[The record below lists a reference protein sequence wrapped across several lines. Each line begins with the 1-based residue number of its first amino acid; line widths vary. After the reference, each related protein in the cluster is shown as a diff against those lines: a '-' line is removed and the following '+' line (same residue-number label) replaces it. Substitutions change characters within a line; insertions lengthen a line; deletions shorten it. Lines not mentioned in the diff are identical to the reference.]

1 MVKLAALGWK
11 KQKPEDENAENYEV
25 YLYRLL
31 TNLEEV
37 PWREH
42 ATSVLSVASG
52 THIPSSSQSV
62 HESHRSSRVDDDV
75 ICVPDDSP
83 PSSSQQAMQ
92 QASSSKPIPEKS
104 NTHNTSTSTQTYMQ
118 QSSTLTP
125 TTLAMRNER
134 SFNSTLTE
142 GAREG
147 SFDDERSTP
156 VSNKSQIHGLLRR
169 ESSNESLQSER
180 SAAPPR
186 KGLKTTL
193 DRSQRSRSAS
203 VHWEEEMSNEA
214 MDPGQA
220 IVIDP
225 QEEEVLLTN
234 IKQPGKV
241 KVLPQGGP
249 PG

>member
-1 MVKLAALGWK
+1 M
-11 KQKPEDENAENYEV
+11 
-25 YLYRLL
+25 
-31 TNLEEV
+31 EEV
-37 PWREH
+37 PRSEH
-42 ATSVLSVASG
+42 ETSVLSVASG

-75 ICVPDDSP
+75 ICVPDDFP
-83 PSSSQQAMQ
+83 PSSSRQAMQ
-92 QASSSKPIPEKS
+92 QASSSKPIPEKF
-104 NTHNTSTSTQTYMQ
+104 NTHNTSTSAQTYME

-134 SFNSTLTE
+134 SFNSTFTE
-142 GAREG
+142 GALEG
-147 SFDDERSTP
+147 SFDDECSTP
-156 VSNKSQIHGLLRR
+156 VSNQSQIHGPLRR
-169 ESSNESLQSER
+169 ESSNESSRSEH

-186 KGLKTTL
+186 KRLKTTL
-193 DRSQRSRSAS
+193 DRSQRSQSAS
-203 VHWEEEMSNEA
+203 VHWKEEMSYEA
-214 MDPGQA
+214 MDPGT

-249 PG
+249 PV